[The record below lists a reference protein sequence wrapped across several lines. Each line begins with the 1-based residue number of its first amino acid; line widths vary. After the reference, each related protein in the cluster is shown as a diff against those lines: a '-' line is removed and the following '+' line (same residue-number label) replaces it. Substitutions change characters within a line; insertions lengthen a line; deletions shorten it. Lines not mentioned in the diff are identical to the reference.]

1 MKPRDA
7 LLSSVLLSSM
17 EGFTLVR
24 PSCLDLPKN
33 MRKSRCCVVSA
44 SKRET
49 LEQARVRRGERKGY
63 YIRPASAF
71 ERGGGFFIPGLEGW
85 RLRFAISSIIL
96 LLLAAERSM
105 VIEGDTQQLLSEA
118 IAATA
123 AISLIIRTALETAK
137 KDFEIPSD
145 LPSTVNKF
153 HAPERNSYFSR
164 LLEPC
169 VLEDHMWTAN
179 AFLDLTSSKA
189 VSAFLSLAR
198 SFITTIP
205 DFNYDYRYF

>member
-17 EGFTLVR
+17 EGFTLLH
-24 PSCLDLPKN
+24 PSCLGLPKN
-33 MRKSRCCVVSA
+33 VRKSRCCVVSA

-96 LLLAAERSM
+96 LLLAAERSI

-123 AISLIIRTALETAK
+123 AISLIIRTALETAR
-137 KDFEIPSD
+137 KDFQVSSDSPSSAD
-145 LPSTVNKF
+145 VF

-164 LLEPC
+164 LIEPG
-169 VLEDHMWTAN
+169 VLEDRMWTAN

-189 VSAFLSLAR
+189 VSALLSLAQ
-198 SFITTIP
+198 SFITAIP
-205 DFNYDYRYF
+205 DSNFNFRHF